1 MKSNSKRTLWITGI
15 AIGALT
21 LLGAKKLQT
30 AKDIAYQLQLKIF
43 SLSNIK
49 LSLKEVKFNVV
60 VGLHNPTNV
69 DFGFTS
75 TSKIFIKKLNI
86 YNDQGQLVA
95 SGVSKITDLKIPAG
109 GTIKLP
115 EITVN
120 APLTAAIQQLF
131 SQSIDN
137 LKYGLEIEAFGHSF
151 TLDYTL

>member
-86 YNDQGQLVA
+86 YNDR
-95 SGVSKITDLKIPAG
+95 
-109 GTIKLP
+109 
-115 EITVN
+115 
-120 APLTAAIQQLF
+120 
-131 SQSIDN
+131 
-137 LKYGLEIEAFGHSF
+137 
-151 TLDYTL
+151 